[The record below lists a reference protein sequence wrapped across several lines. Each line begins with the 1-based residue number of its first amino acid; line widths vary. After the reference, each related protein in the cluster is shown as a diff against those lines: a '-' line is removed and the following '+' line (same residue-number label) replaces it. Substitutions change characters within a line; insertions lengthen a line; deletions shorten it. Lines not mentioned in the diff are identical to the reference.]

1 MHSKTI
7 AELAEGLKK
16 GDFSS
21 EELTKSFL
29 QRIKQF
35 DPELNS
41 FITVSEEHAL
51 TQAKAADAVI
61 AKGNATALTGIPLAQ
76 KDIFCTNGIKTTCGS
91 KMLDNFIA
99 PYDSTVIHNF
109 NQAGAS

>member
-7 AELAEGLKK
+7 AELAEGLKN

-21 EELTKSFL
+21 EELTKNYL

-41 FITVSEEHAL
+41 FITVSEDHAL
-51 TQAKAADAVI
+51 NQARAADKLI
-61 AKGNATALTGIPLAQ
+61 AAGNASVLTGIPFAQ
-76 KDIFCTNGIKTTCGS
+76 KDIFCTNGIK
-91 KMLDNFIA
+91 
-99 PYDSTVIHNF
+99 
-109 NQAGAS
+109 